1 MDQEHENSE
10 QHDDLACEQFYV
22 EILLALRDLAV
33 HLLSQ
38 AHIIYP
44 FPYDLLWPLVEE
56 PTARDSGQPHGAA
69 EGPLAGR
76 DADPNAITSL
86 KAQEDQARTD
96 LDDAIAAAGQA
107 ADDLARAPSA
117 EARLAIGAALGRLL
131 TGISR
136 LSITRQDLARASA
149 AVHSASMTA
158 YDPQV
163 SPRKDSNRRR
173 RGSAVP
179 PPVNRRQG
187 VAEVDPGRAGDD
199 DFEPAGKGRQVEPAP
214 RPRDKKRQRGAVRG
228 QATALPTSR
237 APGATGVTGTAKGRT
252 ARTGRLPGPRRR

>member
-1 MDQEHENSE
+1 MDQEHENGE

-22 EILLALRDLAV
+22 EVLLALRDLAV

-38 AHIIYP
+38 AHIIHP

-56 PTARDSGQPHGAA
+56 PTAHDSRRPHGAA

-76 DADPNAITSL
+76 DANSNAITSL
-86 KAQEDQARTD
+86 KTQEDQARTD
-96 LDDAIAAAGQA
+96 LADAIAAARQA

-117 EARLAIGAALGRLL
+117 EAHLAIGAALGRLL

-158 YDPQV
+158 YDPQA
-163 SPRKDSNRRR
+163 SPRKDSNRR

-187 VAEVDPGRAGDD
+187 VAEADPDRAGDD
-199 DFEPAGKGRQVEPAP
+199 NFEPAGKGRQVGPAP
-214 RPRDKKRQRGAVRG
+214 RPSRDKKRQRGAGRG
-228 QATALPTSR
+228 QATALPISR
-237 APGATGVTGTAKGRT
+237 APGATGTAKGRP
-252 ARTGRLPGPRRR
+252 ARTGPLSGARRR